1 MTASMDE
8 EAPAMESMRWVGVDV
23 HAKESLAA
31 VLEPATGEINTQR
44 ITGRP
49 GEAVLEW
56 LATVAPPFRA
66 VYEAGPTGYGLVRRA
81 RERGLDVVVC
91 APGHILKNATDHIKV
106 DKRDAVRL
114 ARLLSAG
121 ELRLVRVP
129 EPDEEH
135 LRDLVRSREDLRVDL
150 TRIRNRIGKFLLR
163 REIYAPQHTETWGV
177 LHRKWL
183 RGLVFDDSASELV
196 FEDAMHAHD
205 ILVARR
211 EQLERALAEIAE
223 TSAWALT
230 IARLRCLRGIDTLS
244 ALGLVAEVGD
254 FHRFHHPRFL
264 TSYLGL
270 VPSEHSSGEKRR
282 QGGITK
288 AGSKH
293 ARRLLVEA
301 AWQYR
306 HVPRTSHHI
315 SQRQKGQD
323 PRVIDIAWRAQ
334 RRLYKRWQRLLGER
348 RKRSTVVAVAVGR
361 ELAAFCWEIATLTG

>member
-1 MTASMDE
+1 MDE

-31 VLEPATGEINTQR
+31 VLDRASGEISTQR

-49 GEAVLEW
+49 GEAVVEW
-56 LATVAPPFRA
+56 LSTVAQPFRA

-129 EPDEEH
+129 EPDEEQ

-163 REIYAPQHTETWGV
+163 REIYAPQHTESWGV
-177 LHRKWL
+177 IHRKWL
-183 RGLVFDDSASELV
+183 RGLLFNDRASELV

-211 EQLERALAEIAE
+211 EQLERALAEIAA

-254 FHRFHHPRFL
+254 FRRFQHPRFL
-264 TSYLGL
+264 ASYLGL

-315 SQRQKGQD
+315 SQRQQGQD

-334 RRLYKRWQRLLGER
+334 RRLYKRWQRLLDER

>member
-23 HAKESLAA
+23 HAKESVAA
-31 VLEPATGEINTQR
+31 VLDQATGEVSTHR
-44 ITGRP
+44 IAGRP
-49 GEAVLEW
+49 DVVLDW
-56 LATVAPPFRA
+56 LTTVAQPFRA

-81 RERGLDVVVC
+81 SERGLDVVVC

-121 ELRLVRVP
+121 ELRLVRIP
-129 EPDEEH
+129 EPDQEQ
-135 LRDLVRSREDLRVDL
+135 LRDLVRSREDVRVDL

-163 REIYAPQHTETWGV
+163 RELYPPQHAESWGV

-183 RGLVFDDSASELV
+183 QQLRFEDRASELV
-196 FEDAMHAHD
+196 FQDAMQAHD

-211 EQLERALAEIAE
+211 EQLERALAEIAASSPWSR
-223 TSAWALT
+223 TV
-230 IARLRCLRGIDTLS
+230 ARLRCLRGIDTLS

-254 FHRFHHPRFL
+254 FRRFVHPRFL
-264 TSYLGL
+264 SSYLGL
-270 VPSEHSSGEKRR
+270 VPSEHWSGDKRR

-306 HVPRTSHHI
+306 HVPR
-315 SQRQKGQD
+315 
-323 PRVIDIAWRAQ
+323 
-334 RRLYKRWQRLLGER
+334 

-361 ELAAFCWEIATLTG
+361 ELAAYCWEIATLTG

>member
-23 HAKESLAA
+23 HAKESVA
-31 VLEPATGEINTQR
+31 VVLDQATGEITAQR
-44 ITGRP
+44 IAGRP
-49 GEAVLEW
+49 DEVVEW
-56 LATVAPPFRA
+56 LSTLEPPFRA

-129 EPDEEH
+129 EPEEEQ
-135 LRDLVRSREDLRVDL
+135 LRDLVRSFEDRA
-150 TRIRNRIGKFLLR
+150 T
-163 REIYAPQHTETWGV
+163 
-177 LHRKWL
+177 
-183 RGLVFDDSASELV
+183 ELV

-223 TSAWALT
+223 TSHWALT

-254 FHRFHHPRFL
+254 FRRFQHPRFL
-264 TSYLGL
+264 SSYLGL
-270 VPSEHSSGEKRR
+270 VPSEHSSDEKRR

-315 SQRQKGQD
+315 SLRQRGQD
-323 PRVIDIAWRAQ
+323 QRVIDIAWRAQ
-334 RRLYKRWQRLLGER
+334 RRLYKRWQRLHDER
-348 RKRSTVVAVAVGR
+348 RKRRTVGAVAARWWPRPTLQTASLRRNGGHEVASPR
-361 ELAAFCWEIATLTG
+361 IAA

>member
-8 EAPAMESMRWVGVDV
+8 EAPTMESMRWVGVDV

-31 VLEPATGEINTQR
+31 VLDPTTGEINTQR
-44 ITGRP
+44 ISGRP

-106 DKRDAVRL
+106 YKGDAVRL

-183 RGLVFDDSASELV
+183 RGVGGQKSDQASA
-196 FEDAMHAHD
+196 D
-205 ILVARR
+205 
-211 EQLERALAEIAE
+211 
-223 TSAWALT
+223 
-230 IARLRCLRGIDTLS
+230 
-244 ALGLVAEVGD
+244 
-254 FHRFHHPRFL
+254 
-264 TSYLGL
+264 
-270 VPSEHSSGEKRR
+270 
-282 QGGITK
+282 
-288 AGSKH
+288 
-293 ARRLLVEA
+293 
-301 AWQYR
+301 
-306 HVPRTSHHI
+306 
-315 SQRQKGQD
+315 
-323 PRVIDIAWRAQ
+323 
-334 RRLYKRWQRLLGER
+334 
-348 RKRSTVVAVAVGR
+348 
-361 ELAAFCWEIATLTG
+361 

>member
-1 MTASMDE
+1 
-8 EAPAMESMRWVGVDV
+8 MESMRWVGVDV
-23 HAKESLAA
+23 HAKESVAA
-31 VLEPATGEINTQR
+31 VLDHATGEVSTHR
-44 ITGRP
+44 IAGRP
-49 GEAVLEW
+49 EDVLDW
-56 LATVAPPFRA
+56 LATVAQPFRA

-81 RERGLDVVVC
+81 EERGLDVVVC
-91 APGHILKNATDHIKV
+91 APGHILKSATDHIKV

-121 ELRLVRVP
+121 ELRLVRIP
-129 EPDEEH
+129 EPDEEQ
-135 LRDLVRSREDLRVDL
+135 LRDLVRSREDVRVDL

-163 REIYAPQHTETWGV
+163 RGLCPPKQAESWGV

-183 RGLVFDDSASELV
+183 QQLRFEDRASELV
-196 FEDAMHAHD
+196 FQDAMQAHD

-211 EQLERALAEIAE
+211 EQLERALAEIAASSPWSR
-223 TSAWALT
+223 TV
-230 IARLRCLRGIDTLS
+230 ARLRCLRGIDTLS

-254 FHRFHHPRFL
+254 FRRFVHPRFL
-264 TSYLGL
+264 SSYVGL
-270 VPSEHSSGEKRR
+270 VPSEHSSGDKRR

-315 SQRQKGQD
+315 SQRQLGQD

-334 RRLYKRWQRLLGER
+334 RRLYKRWQRLHEER

-361 ELAAFCWEIATLTG
+361 ELAAYCWEIATLTG

>member
-1 MTASMDE
+1 M
-8 EAPAMESMRWVGVDV
+8 EAPTMESMRWVGVDV
-23 HAKESLAA
+23 HAKESVAA
-31 VLEPATGEINTQR
+31 VLDQATGEVSTHR
-44 ITGRP
+44 IAGRP
-49 GEAVLEW
+49 EDVLLW
-56 LATVAPPFRA
+56 LTTVAQPFRA

-81 RERGLDVVVC
+81 EERGLDVVVC

-129 EPDEEH
+129 EPDEEQ
-135 LRDLVRSREDLRVDL
+135 LRDLVRSREDLRVDP

-177 LHRKWL
+177 RHRKWL
-183 RGLVFDDSASELV
+183 HGLLFDDRASELV

-223 TSAWALT
+223 TSAWART
-230 IARLRCLRGIDTLS
+230 IARLRCLRGIDTPS

-254 FHRFHHPRFL
+254 FRRFQHPRFL
-264 TSYLGL
+264 ASYLGL
-270 VPSEHSSGEKRR
+270 VPSEHSSVEKRR
-282 QGGITK
+282 QSGITK
-288 AGSKH
+288 ARSKH

-301 AWQYR
+301 AWQDR
-306 HVPRTSHHI
+306 HDRAPRTTSPSANNARTH
-315 SQRQKGQD
+315 
-323 PRVIDIAWRAQ
+323 PR
-334 RRLYKRWQRLLGER
+334 LPSPG
-348 RKRSTVVAVAVGR
+348 
-361 ELAAFCWEIATLTG
+361 

>member
-1 MTASMDE
+1 MRRRRPWRGCDGW
-8 EAPAMESMRWVGVDV
+8 ESTFTPRSRWQWCWTRR
-23 HAKESLAA
+23 
-31 VLEPATGEINTQR
+31 LEKSPRRGLQADLTKWWSGC
-44 ITGRP
+44 
-49 GEAVLEW
+49 
-56 LATVAPPFRA
+56 PPSSRRS
-66 VYEAGPTGYGLVRRA
+66 EPCTRAGPTGYGLVRRA
-81 RERGLDVVVC
+81 RERGLDVVIC

-129 EPDEEH
+129 EPDEEQ
-135 LRDLVRSREDLRVDL
+135 LRDLVRSREDLRIDL

-163 REIYAPQHTETWGV
+163 REIYGPKHTETWGV

-183 RGLVFDDSASELV
+183 QGLRFDDRASELV
-196 FEDAMHAHD
+196 FQDAMHAHD
-205 ILVARR
+205 LLVARR
-211 EQLERALAEIAE
+211 EQLERALAQIAE
-223 TSAWALT
+223 TSPWALT

-254 FHRFHHPRFL
+254 FRRFQHPRFL
-264 TSYLGL
+264 SSYLGL

-315 SQRQKGQD
+315 SQRQRGQD
-323 PRVIDIAWRAQ
+323 QRVIDIAWRAQ
-334 RRLYKRWQRLLGER
+334 RRLYKRWQRLHDER
-348 RKRSTVVAVAVGR
+348 RKRRTVVAVAVGR
-361 ELAAFCWEIATLTG
+361 ELAAYCWEIATLSS

>member
-23 HAKESLAA
+23 HAKESVA
-31 VLEPATGEINTQR
+31 VVLDQATGEITAQR
-44 ITGRP
+44 IAGRP
-49 GEAVLEW
+49 DEVVEW
-56 LATVAPPFRA
+56 LSTLEPPFRA

-129 EPDEEH
+129 EPEEEQ

-163 REIYAPQHTETWGV
+163 REIYAPKHTETWGV

-183 RGLVFDDSASELV
+183 QSLRFEDRASELV
-196 FEDAMHAHD
+196 FEDAMHGHD

-211 EQLERALAEIAE
+211 AQLERALAEIAE
-223 TSAWALT
+223 TSPWALT

-244 ALGLVAEVGD
+244 ASAWS
-254 FHRFHHPRFL
+254 PRWA
-264 TSYLGL
+264 TSAA
-270 VPSEHSSGEKRR
+270 SN
-282 QGGITK
+282 T
-288 AGSKH
+288 H
-293 ARRLLVEA
+293 A
-301 AWQYR
+301 
-306 HVPRTSHHI
+306 
-315 SQRQKGQD
+315 
-323 PRVIDIAWRAQ
+323 
-334 RRLYKRWQRLLGER
+334 
-348 RKRSTVVAVAVGR
+348 
-361 ELAAFCWEIATLTG
+361 F

>member
-8 EAPAMESMRWVGVDV
+8 EAPAMESMRWVEVDV
-23 HAKESLAA
+23 HAKESVA
-31 VLEPATGEINTQR
+31 VVLDQATGEITAQR
-44 ITGRP
+44 IAGRP
-49 GEAVLEW
+49 NEVVEW
-56 LATVAPPFRA
+56 LSTLEPPFRA
-66 VYEAGPTGYGLVRRA
+66 VHEAGPTGYGLVRRA

-129 EPDEEH
+129 EPEEEQ

-163 REIYAPQHTETWGV
+163 REIYAPKHTETWGV

-183 RGLVFDDSASELV
+183 QSLRFEGRASELV

-211 EQLERALAEIAE
+211 EQLERALAEDRRD
-223 TSAWALT
+223 L
-230 IARLRCLRGIDTLS
+230 
-244 ALGLVAEVGD
+244 ALGAH
-254 FHRFHHPRFL
+254 HRPAQVLARHRHPIRARPGRRGGRLPPLPTPTFL
-264 TSYLGL
+264 SSYLGL

-315 SQRQKGQD
+315 SQRQRGQD
-323 PRVIDIAWRAQ
+323 QRVIDIAWRAQ
-334 RRLYKRWQRLLGER
+334 RRLYKRWQRLHDER
-348 RKRSTVVAVAVGR
+348 RKRRTVVAVAVGR
-361 ELAAFCWEIATLTG
+361 ELAAYCWEIATLSS

>member
-1 MTASMDE
+1 
-8 EAPAMESMRWVGVDV
+8 MESMRWVGVDV

-31 VLEPATGEINTQR
+31 VLDPATGEINTQR
-44 ITGRP
+44 ISGRP

-129 EPDEEH
+129 EPDEEQ

-183 RGLVFDDSASELV
+183 RGLVFDDS
-196 FEDAMHAHD
+196 
-205 ILVARR
+205 
-211 EQLERALAEIAE
+211 
-223 TSAWALT
+223 
-230 IARLRCLRGIDTLS
+230 G
-244 ALGLVAEVGD
+244 
-254 FHRFHHPRFL
+254 RFRHPRFL

-361 ELAAFCWEIATLTG
+361 EPAAFCWEIATLTG

>member
-1 MTASMDE
+1 
-8 EAPAMESMRWVGVDV
+8 
-23 HAKESLAA
+23 
-31 VLEPATGEINTQR
+31 
-44 ITGRP
+44 
-49 GEAVLEW
+49 
-56 LATVAPPFRA
+56 
-66 VYEAGPTGYGLVRRA
+66 
-81 RERGLDVVVC
+81 
-91 APGHILKNATDHIKV
+91 
-106 DKRDAVRL
+106 
-114 ARLLSAG
+114 
-121 ELRLVRVP
+121 VRVP

-254 FHRFHHPRFL
+254 FRRFHHPRFL

>member
-8 EAPAMESMRWVGVDV
+8 EAPAMESMRWVEVDV
-23 HAKESLAA
+23 HAKESVA
-31 VLEPATGEINTQR
+31 VVLDQATGEITAQR
-44 ITGRP
+44 IAGRP
-49 GEAVLEW
+49 NEVVEW
-56 LATVAPPFRA
+56 LSTLEPPFRA
-66 VYEAGPTGYGLVRRA
+66 VHEAGPTGYGLVRRA

-129 EPDEEH
+129 EPEEEQ

-163 REIYAPQHTETWGV
+163 REIYAPKHTETWGV

-183 RGLVFDDSASELV
+183 QSLRFEDRASELV
-196 FEDAMHAHD
+196 FEDAMHGHD

-211 EQLERALAEIAE
+211 AQLERALAEIAE
-223 TSAWALT
+223 TSPWALT

-254 FHRFHHPRFL
+254 FRRFQHPPF
-264 TSYLGL
+264 
-270 VPSEHSSGEKRR
+270 
-282 QGGITK
+282 
-288 AGSKH
+288 
-293 ARRLLVEA
+293 
-301 AWQYR
+301 
-306 HVPRTSHHI
+306 
-315 SQRQKGQD
+315 
-323 PRVIDIAWRAQ
+323 
-334 RRLYKRWQRLLGER
+334 
-348 RKRSTVVAVAVGR
+348 
-361 ELAAFCWEIATLTG
+361 

>member
-1 MTASMDE
+1 MDE

-23 HAKESLAA
+23 HAKESVAA
-31 VLEPATGEINTQR
+31 VLDQATGEVSTHR
-44 ITGRP
+44 IAGRP
-49 GEAVLEW
+49 DVVLDW
-56 LATVAPPFRA
+56 LTTVAQPFRA

-81 RERGLDVVVC
+81 SERGLDVVVC

-121 ELRLVRVP
+121 ELRLVRIP
-129 EPDEEH
+129 EPDQEQ
-135 LRDLVRSREDLRVDL
+135 LRDLVRSREDVRVDL

-163 REIYAPQHTETWGV
+163 RELYPPQHAESWGV

-183 RGLVFDDSASELV
+183 QQLRFEDRASELV
-196 FEDAMHAHD
+196 FQDAMQAHD

-211 EQLERALAEIAE
+211 EQLERALAEIAASSPWSR
-223 TSAWALT
+223 TV
-230 IARLRCLRGIDTLS
+230 ARLRCLRGIDTLS

-254 FHRFHHPRFL
+254 FRRFVHPRFL
-264 TSYLGL
+264 SSYLGL
-270 VPSEHSSGEKRR
+270 VPSEHWSGDKRR

-306 HVPRTSHHI
+306 HVPWTSHHI
-315 SQRQKGQD
+315 SQRQQGQD

-334 RRLYKRWQRLLGER
+334 RRLYKRWQRLHEER

-361 ELAAFCWEIATLTG
+361 ELAAYCWEIATLTG

>member
-1 MTASMDE
+1 
-8 EAPAMESMRWVGVDV
+8 MESMRWVGVDV

-31 VLEPATGEINTQR
+31 VLDPATGEINTQR
-44 ITGRP
+44 ISGRP

-129 EPDEEH
+129 EPDEEQ

-183 RGLVFDDSASELV
+183 RGLVFDDS
-196 FEDAMHAHD
+196 
-205 ILVARR
+205 
-211 EQLERALAEIAE
+211 
-223 TSAWALT
+223 
-230 IARLRCLRGIDTLS
+230 G
-244 ALGLVAEVGD
+244 
-254 FHRFHHPRFL
+254 RFRHPRFL